1 MRKRLFD
8 LIIDFFSKDSVIR
21 LQKIEKINVNDLRY
35 LRLLFSYLTKENMVK
50 PLGKD
55 DTYEL
60 IANIKEISD
69 LLKNKTNTK
78 NTILIEK
85 PLESHLF
92 EELHIYEEQ
101 SKPTVVYSVPP
112 SMSKEMDK
120 IVKKYPNLNVLK
132 ISASFRKI
140 FSETKKEI
148 LLILP
153 FLELDGISY
162 LAAEIEALG
171 ERKVNLKLITRGIVI
186 KENKWGYESKIKGL
200 KKFYDLY
207 CLYGKKEDIQ
217 IKDFTSR
224 IVLSS
229 SVHYE
234 GIHQKIIISDNKVVY
249 QGSGEIRGGTLFD
262 NGDSGIV
269 LYGEYVKF
277 FTDFFYLFWNNL
289 IAQPVDEKFFKGFL
303 K

>member
-1 MRKRLFD
+1 MRKRLLE
-8 LIIDFFSKDSVIR
+8 LIIDLFSKDSIIC
-21 LQKIEKINVNDLRY
+21 LQKIEKININDLRY
-35 LRLLFSYLTKENMVK
+35 LRLLFSYLTNENMVI
-50 PLGKD
+50 PLRED

-60 IANIKEISD
+60 IANIKEILE
-69 LLKNKTNTK
+69 LLKNKTNNKTT
-78 NTILIEK
+78 NLIEK
-85 PLESHLF
+85 PLEPSLYN
-92 EELHIYEEQ
+92 YEEQ
-101 SKPTVVYSVPP
+101 SKPTVVYSVPL
-112 SMSKEMDK
+112 SLSKEMDK

-132 ISASFRKI
+132 ISASFKKI
-140 FSETKKEI
+140 LSETHKEL

-153 FLELDGISY
+153 FLELDGISF
-162 LAAEIEALG
+162 LATEIEALG
-171 ERKVNLKLITRGIVI
+171 KEKVNLRLITRGIII
-186 KENKWGYESKIKGL
+186 KENKWGYEKKIKGL

-207 CLYGKKEDIQ
+207 CLYGKSEDIQ

-262 NGDSGIV
+262 NGDSGIL
-269 LYGEYVKF
+269 LYGEFVKF
-277 FTDFFYLFWNNL
+277 FTDFFYLFWNNP
-289 IAQPVDEKFFKGFL
+289 IAQLVDETFFKDFL